1 MPDSSPL
8 IEINCGQVGVPI
20 YRQIADEIRQMV
32 ATNRLRPGERL
43 PTVRQLA
50 RNLAL
55 SPGTVARAYIE
66 LEQEGVVESRRGG
79 GTMIA
84 HRNDG
89 ERGAALRQ
97 VHLFN
102 NIGASI
108 VQALSQGFRPEE
120 IEAAFSVHLARWR
133 EERQRKEK
141 SEKENAP
148 RHSKK
153 TICIVASHDLALD
166 LLVSQIKRSSQAEV
180 DVTYAGSL
188 GGLIA
193 LQENRADL
201 AGIHLLDGESGE
213 YNYPYVRHI
222 LPSRETA
229 ILHLAFRIQGLMFA
243 KSNPKKIR
251 GIEDLK
257 RADLRFLNR
266 QSGSGT
272 RVLLDLKLRQ
282 HDIEPH
288 EIKGYGDEVD
298 THLSVARAIAG
309 GDADV
314 GLGIEAAAR
323 ACHLD
328 FLPLFEERYDLVMPI
343 EKYRSKRLAPI
354 LKTVKSHSFRSLVA
368 GIGGYDTSQ
377 TGAVS
382 FCS

>member
-8 IEINCGQVGVPI
+8 IEIDSGQVGVPI
-20 YRQIADEIRQMV
+20 YRQIAEEIRQRV

-55 SPGTVARAYIE
+55 SPGTVARAYLE
-66 LEQEGVVESRRGG
+66 LEQAGVVESRRGG
-79 GTMIA
+79 GTIIA
-84 HRNDG
+84 RTNDG

-102 NIGASI
+102 NIGTSI

-141 SEKENAP
+141 SEKDKATG
-148 RHSKK
+148 HSKK
-153 TICIVASHDLALD
+153 TISIVASHDLALD

-243 KSNPKKIR
+243 KRNPKKIR

-272 RVLLDLKLRQ
+272 RVLLDFKLRQ
-282 HDIEPH
+282 HDIEPC

-298 THLSVARAIAG
+298 THLSVARAIAR

-323 ACHLD
+323 ACDLD
-328 FLPLFEERYDLVMPI
+328 FLPLVEERYDLVMPI
-343 EKYRSKRLAPI
+343 EEYRSKRLAPI